1 MSNVWYR
8 APYPGEKIGEG
19 VWVKATTP
27 YEKRMCKGMLSGK
40 WKPALPIVKQ
50 KEKPNA

>member
-19 VWVKATTP
+19 AWVKATTP
-27 YEKRMCKGMLSGK
+27 YEKRMCKAMLSGK

-50 KEKPNA
+50 KEKPNG